1 MHTKKTGYLSSRCAE
16 KGHDEHYNMIVYAN
30 KAAICTILHLN
41 KAKNPGI
48 NIDLDKNGGFIC
60 KCLARDRCNFIT
72 LDLHH
77 LFVRE
82 AIEFVDSILY
92 AVREGAIFSSDFA
105 GKSKSVVI
113 TKGLTID
120 LIVGLGSHSFNSE
133 SKLKPAI
140 LKHLRLQNINATI
153 KGDAMISFSAF

>member
-1 MHTKKTGYLSSRCAE
+1 M
-16 KGHDEHYNMIVYAN
+16 
-30 KAAICTILHLN
+30 CTILHLN

-48 NIDLDKNGGFIC
+48 DIDLDENGGFIC
-60 KCLARDRCNFIT
+60 KCLASDRATNVIT

-92 AVREGAIFSSDFA
+92 AVEQGTIFSRDFA
-105 GKSKSVVI
+105 SGKGVVAN
-113 TKGLTID
+113 KGLIID

-153 KGDAMISFSAF
+153 KGDAIISFPAL